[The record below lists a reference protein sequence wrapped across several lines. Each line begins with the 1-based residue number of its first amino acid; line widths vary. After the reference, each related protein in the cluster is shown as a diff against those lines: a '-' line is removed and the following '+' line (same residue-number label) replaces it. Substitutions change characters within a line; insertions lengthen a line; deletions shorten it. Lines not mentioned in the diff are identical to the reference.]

1 MDNLIISLKVIAPL
15 MIYMLIGVFL
25 KRRGILNEKLNS
37 QVNGLIVKVFL
48 PFMMFKNIYQAD
60 LSGVSGGFGLYTVCG
75 LIVAWVI
82 FILLFRLRVKDPA
95 RIGSMVQGSFRS
107 NIIIFGMAIAEN
119 LFGGEGLLEMALTSA
134 AAVPTYNVLSV
145 VILEVCGQKARMQKA
160 AEGPKS
166 VHIDAKSILYG
177 ILVNKL
183 IWGAILGFAVNLSH
197 VPVPSAVSTVV
208 SGMSGVV
215 TPLAFITLGA
225 SFRLSAAKTNVRAL
239 TVVTLLKL
247 IVLPLAFLALPI
259 YWGWN
264 RYLIGAMLLASGAPT
279 AISSYPMAE
288 GLGCD
293 GELAGE
299 IVVVTSVA
307 SILTMFLWIFGLK
320 QAGLL

>member
-25 KRRGILNEKLNS
+25 RKRGILGEQLNN

-60 LSGVSGGFGLYTVCG
+60 LTSVSGGFGLYTVCG
-75 LIVAWVI
+75 LLTAWVV
-82 FILLFRLRVKDPA
+82 FFLLFRLRVKDYA
-95 RIGSMVQGSFRS
+95 RIGSMVQGAFRS

-119 LFGGEGLLEMALTSA
+119 LFGAGDTLEMALTIA

-145 VILEVCGQKARMQKA
+145 IILEVCGQKAKMQKNA
-160 AEGPKS
+160 DGQGA
-166 VHIDAKSILYG
+166 VRVDAKSIAHG

-183 IWGAILGFAVNLSH
+183 IWGAILGFAVNFSH
-197 VPVPSAVSTVV
+197 VPVPAAVSTVV
-208 SGMSGVV
+208 SGMAGVV

-225 SFRLSAAKTNVRAL
+225 SFRLSAAKENVRVL

-247 IVLPLAFLALPI
+247 VILPMGFLALPI

-264 RYLIGAMLLASGAPT
+264 SRLIGAMLLASGAPT
-279 AISSYPMAE
+279 AISSYPMAK
-288 GLGCD
+288 GMGCD

-299 IVVVTSVA
+299 IVVVTSVF
-307 SILTMFLWIFGLK
+307 SVLTMFLWIFGLK